1 MKTLFEYNW
10 QVRDE
15 WFSWCKTI
23 PEHELLKPRVGGVGG
38 ILQTLFHVV
47 VVEYSWICDMT
58 GYPDIQN
65 RNEPQ
70 TSLDHVVSLSLKLHP
85 IVNDFV
91 SNWTDEQERQT
102 VTVTLAGETQ
112 TFLCVA
118 RYYVISLPMKFI
130 M

>member
-1 MKTLFEYNW
+1 
-10 QVRDE
+10 
-15 WFSWCKTI
+15 
-23 PEHELLKPRVGGVGG
+23 
-38 ILQTLFHVV
+38 
-47 VVEYSWICDMT
+47 MT
-58 GYPDIQN
+58 GYPDVQN

-112 TFLCVA
+112 TFMRGEVLRHIIAHEIHHVGQLSVWA
-118 RYYVISLPMKFI
+118 RELGREPVSANLIQRGLYR
-130 M
+130 